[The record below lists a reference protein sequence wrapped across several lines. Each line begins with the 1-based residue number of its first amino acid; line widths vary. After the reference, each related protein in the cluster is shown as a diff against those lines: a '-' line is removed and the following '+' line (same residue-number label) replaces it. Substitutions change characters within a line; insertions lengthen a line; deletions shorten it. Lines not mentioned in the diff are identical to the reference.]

1 MKSSIAILSVVAWR
15 LVACGDNIEYI
26 AHQGE
31 EALAPSHSRAA
42 YRLAAEHRLDW
53 LKLDVRETK
62 DGHVVLQHDA
72 TLKAT
77 MGWDAKISDLTLAEI
92 VAKGRCRTRSAYTN
106 ETITTLTDALEIAK
120 GMRKGLWIDFKHF
133 TPAFA
138 TKVFAKVAAAGY
150 GDDRLMVATW
160 NRKALKWV
168 RDNRPGVRRIAHT
181 YIQRD
186 GGGFRVNA
194 PASGESGDV
203 VCATESEMSAISVS
217 SSTFCRM
224 WAKSLCRLEALTTTR

>member
-42 YRLAAEHRLDW
+42 YRLAAEHGLDW

-77 MGWDAKISDLTLAEI
+77 MGWDEKISGLTLAEI
-92 VAKGRCRTRSAYTN
+92 VAKGRCRTRTAYTN

-120 GMRKGLWIDFKHF
+120 GMRKGL
-133 TPAFA
+133 
-138 TKVFAKVAAAGY
+138 
-150 GDDRLMVATW
+150 
-160 NRKALKWV
+160 
-168 RDNRPGVRRIAHT
+168 
-181 YIQRD
+181 
-186 GGGFRVNA
+186 
-194 PASGESGDV
+194 
-203 VCATESEMSAISVS
+203 
-217 SSTFCRM
+217 
-224 WAKSLCRLEALTTTR
+224 